1 GGTSALN
8 LKALPPQVREVVMT
22 VYGDATAHIFLIS
35 AAVGIV
41 GVLAALALKPIR
53 LRTTLDLKP
62 QTAVEDADSVPTS
75 ARLDQETSPGS
86 WVTGAL
92 SLSTH
97 PDLGCGGLWRSLVSA
112 LDWES
117 RGRRFNSC
125 QPDRATRPAEPT
137 ESRLT
142 APCACSGRRKP
153 ALATRP
159 RAGDHPGASAGAPA
173 CEFAEAICSNAH
185 VR

>member
-1 GGTSALN
+1 SLGGTVGVSVLGAVLANRVTADLNAAFGGAMPQSGSGGTSELN

-75 ARLDQETSPGS
+75 ARGDQETSPGS

-97 PDLGCGGLWRSLVSA
+97 P
-112 LDWES
+112 
-117 RGRRFNSC
+117 
-125 QPDRATRPAEPT
+125 
-137 ESRLT
+137 
-142 APCACSGRRKP
+142 
-153 ALATRP
+153 
-159 RAGDHPGASAGAPA
+159 
-173 CEFAEAICSNAH
+173 
-185 VR
+185 